1 MKCQD
6 AEKYILLQDS
16 GEMPGKCANE
26 LAAHLHD
33 CEPCQEFQ
41 FSLIESQVHFQTL
54 EEEPSA
60 TAMQNVLREAR
71 VNAPEGRSARL
82 PHFGWRPAL
91 GMAAAVVIGL
101 SLFFGMY
108 SSDQVAMELVMTE
121 TQLLETE
128 DQVAS
133 TIYEGFSDDDLAFNF
148 LMTYEDS
155 FASL

>member
-16 GEMPGKCANE
+16 GEMPEKRANE

-60 TAMQNVLREAR
+60 TTMQNVLREAR
-71 VNAPEGRSARL
+71 VNAPEGHNARL

-91 GMAAAVVIGL
+91 GMAAALMIGL

>member
-16 GEMPGKCANE
+16 GEMPEKRANE

-71 VNAPEGRSARL
+71 MNTPEGRNVRL
-82 PHFGWRPAL
+82 PHFGWRPAI
-91 GMAAAVVIGL
+91 GMAAALVIGL
-101 SLFFGMY
+101 GLFFGQY

-133 TIYEGFSDDDLAFNF
+133 TIYDGFSDDDLAFNF

>member
-16 GEMPGKCANE
+16 GEMPAKRANE

-33 CEPCQEFQ
+33 CKPCREFQ
-41 FSLIESQVHFQTL
+41 FVMLESKPHFYAQ

-60 TAMQNVLREAR
+60 AAMQNVLREAR
-71 VNAPEGRSARL
+71 KNAPEKKIIRMPSYIM
-82 PHFGWRPAL
+82 RPVL
-91 GMAAAVVIGL
+91 SMAAAAAIALG
-101 SLFFGMY
+101 LFFSM
-108 SSDQVAMELVMTE
+108 SSPDKVAMELVMTE
-121 TQLLETE
+121 TQLMNTE

-133 TIYEGFSDDDLAFNF
+133 VIYSGFSEDDLAFNF

-155 FASL
+155 YASL